1 MYGYVSKIVTV
12 ELFRDSA
19 RESMIT
25 HMDAPHTLRYMEVQ
39 SAQVQPVPRKELIT
53 DCQ

>member
-1 MYGYVSKIVTV
+1 MNNVPKIVTI

-19 RESMIT
+19 RESVIT
-25 HMDAPHTLRYMEVQ
+25 HMDAPYTLGYMEVQ